1 MTIRVRAVGDALFP
15 VDGHPGRFV
24 GRAPDRTIIPEGV
37 EVEDTSYVRR
47 GIARGALQL
56 VEEVTS

>member
-24 GRAPDRTIIPEGV
+24 GRASDRSIIREGV
-37 EVEDTSYVRR
+37 EVDDNSYHRR
-47 GIARGALQL
+47 GIAGGALQL